1 MYVYYILSLNINGT
15 KSKNYTI
22 ILVMKNRIVCMSKY
36 VINVCNTKCIL
47 EKNTCDYN
55 IK

>member
-1 MYVYYILSLNINGT
+1 
-15 KSKNYTI
+15 
-22 ILVMKNRIVCMSKY
+22 MKNGIVCMCKY

-55 IK
+55 IKLVPKSVFFTWNITNKLSFICVMY